1 MITPLIR
8 TTTGYFER
16 IPYAVVGLAARAAL
30 ATVFLR
36 SGLVKIDDWASTQ
49 YLFESEYALPL
60 LPAGVWAILAT
71 ALELGG
77 GAALVAGL
85 LTRYAALAFLGM
97 TIVIQLLIYPDA
109 WPVHLQWAALLLL
122 LLSRG
127 AGAISLDA
135 LAARWAARR

>member
-8 TTTGYFER
+8 TTTGYLER
-16 IPYAVVGLAARAAL
+16 IPYAVVGLVARVAL

-36 SGLVKIDDWASTQ
+36 AGLVKIDDWAGTQ

-77 GAALVAGL
+77 GAALVLGV
-85 LTRYAALAFLGM
+85 LTRYAALAFLLM
-97 TIVIQLLIYPDA
+97 TIVIQLMIYPDA
-109 WPVHLQWAALLLL
+109 WPVHLQWAALALVVMA
-122 LLSRG
+122 RG
-127 AGAISLDA
+127 AGAVSVDA
-135 LAARWAARR
+135 LVARWAALR